1 MYDPPY
7 PLDPHLLGD
16 PVEILQLRLVQLPE
30 AGWSGIAAPQGL
42 NLSLQQLVFGLQ
54 GSHL

>member
-1 MYDPPY
+1 MYDPPH